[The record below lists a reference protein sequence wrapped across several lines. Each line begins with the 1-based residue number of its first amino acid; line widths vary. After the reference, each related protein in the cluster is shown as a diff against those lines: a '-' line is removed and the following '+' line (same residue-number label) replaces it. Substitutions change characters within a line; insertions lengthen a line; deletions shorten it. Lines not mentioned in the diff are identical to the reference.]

1 MNPAHWRAVCATAFA
16 ASLACVSGCDREQP
30 AVAPSGGPA
39 HSAPA
44 PSSSSSSPPVSPAPS
59 GEEVTPDAPA
69 AGPATGG
76 SAIGGVAGGE
86 NKPGTGNAAGQ
97 GDAPAPTGGDGAA
110 TPAPDSKKQ
119 E

>member
-1 MNPAHWRAVCATAFA
+1 MNPAHWRAVCAIAFA
-16 ASLACVSGCDREQP
+16 TVLACVSGCDRDEP
-30 AVAPSGGPA
+30 PVAPAGSPA
-39 HSAPA
+39 GSAPA
-44 PSSSSSSPPVSPAPS
+44 QSSPSPAVSPAPS
-59 GEEVTPDAPA
+59 GDAVTRDSPA

-86 NKPGTGNAAGQ
+86 NQPGAGKGAGQ